1 MKKLLSVVAAALVAL
16 TFVGCVMD
24 EDGINWNTY
33 TKDKQNKIAFYAQ
46 IQSGATLKGEWS
58 FPDTNFFVA
67 EDPSK
72 DPAGTKVIDGFDNN
86 YTVNYKN
93 EGTERGRY
101 FKETSLKHAGALIK
115 VTYLK
120 DSDSLGA
127 SKMGVI
133 FDLKA
138 NATDANAKDFYIV
151 GVGLGDKSYYVS
163 KFTNVNDFQADNFGT
178 KLSTNPA
185 GEKEIVKFTTGNF
198 DNLPAADAEGNTS
211 VYVYY
216 KLVKDGSFDWA
227 ILADLTDEEIAM
239 FKGNKKFNATK
250 LEDLGDKVLKS
261 GNTKEKAGA
270 EYEEAPITKVKATD
284 LL

>member
-46 IQSGATLKGEWS
+46 IQPGATLKGEWS
-58 FPDTNFFVA
+58 FPDTSFFVA

-72 DPAGTKVIDGFDNN
+72 DPSGTKVVDGFDNK
-86 YTVNYKN
+86 YTVNYTN
-93 EGTERGRY
+93 STADTGRY
-101 FKETSLKHAGALIK
+101 FKETALKHAGALIK
-115 VTYLK
+115 VTFNPETTAGK
-120 DSDSLGA
+120 P

-138 NATDANAKDFYIV
+138 NATNATAKDFYVV
-151 GVGLGDKSYYVS
+151 GVGYGDKSYYVS
-163 KFTNVNDFQADNFGT
+163 KFTNVTDFQAYNFGT
-178 KLSTNPA
+178 DLTDNPA
-185 GEKEIVKFTTGNF
+185 GEIVIEKLTSGNF
-198 DNLPAADAEGNTS
+198 NNLPAAGTDGNTS

-227 ILADLTDEEIAM
+227 ILADLTDDEIKM

-261 GNTKEKAGA
+261 GNTKDKAGA
-270 EYEEAPITKVKATD
+270 EYEEAPISKVKATD